1 MSNLIPNDVEQ
12 MHSVKIDYVSS
23 RVEKEDLEKLFGK
36 YGRVGDVYLPSHPN
50 GDRKGFAFVRFYNK
64 QDAEDAVK
72 EMEGYELEGKT
83 LKCML
88 ATVQKSRF
96 NPNVRKSS
104 GRSRSRSRSRSRRG
118 RRDSRSRR
126 RDDAAR
132 LWRITEG
139 LRPGLARAY
148 RTRGAVAT
156 RELAGDHRG
165 ATPGL
170 EGAGTTPET
179 VIDAVKFATAVKVAT
194 GTGRRWALGPSSVR
208 SLVYVWELAV
218 RVSEPALRALEPL
231 RVVGD

>member
-12 MHSVKIDYVSS
+12 MHSVKIDYVST

-88 ATVQKSRF
+88 ATVDSTPTCER
-96 NPNVRKSS
+96 VLDA
-104 GRSRSRSRSRSRRG
+104 RG
-118 RRDSRSRR
+118 QGPVPGGAAATRD
-126 RDDAAR
+126 RDD
-132 LWRITEG
+132 G
-139 LRPGLARAY
+139 M
-148 RTRGAVAT
+148 TRGAVAT
-156 RELAGDHRG
+156 RELAGDHRRG
-165 ATPGL
+165 VTPGL

-179 VIDAVKFATAVKVAT
+179 AIDAVRFATAVKVAT
-194 GTGRRWALGPSSVR
+194 GTGRRWALGPCCVL
-208 SLVYVWELAV
+208 SLVYV
-218 RVSEPALRALEPL
+218 
-231 RVVGD
+231 

>member
-12 MHSVKIDYVSS
+12 MHSVKIDYVST

-88 ATVQKSRF
+88 ATVQKGRF
-96 NPNVRKSS
+96 NPNVRKGS
-104 GRSRSRSRSRSRRG
+104 GRSRSRSRSRRG

-126 RDDAAR
+126 RDAAWTDRVYVNTLIKEGTQAWLLDSDRWYR
-132 LWRITEG
+132 L
-139 LRPGLARAY
+139 RAIWHSSAN
-148 RTRGAVAT
+148 TSAESSCKS
-156 RELAGDHRG
+156 ELAWPCCR
-165 ATPGL
+165 
-170 EGAGTTPET
+170 
-179 VIDAVKFATAVKVAT
+179 F
-194 GTGRRWALGPSSVR
+194 
-208 SLVYVWELAV
+208 Y
-218 RVSEPALRALEPL
+218 
-231 RVVGD
+231 

>member
-126 RDDAAR
+126 RDVGR
-132 LWRITEG
+132 WVGGWEG
-139 LRPGLARAY
+139 GREGGREVG